1 MNKHFWTEGP
11 GSFAVAILIVLTIR
25 WSLMEDYV
33 IPSGSM
39 LPSLLIND
47 HIFVN
52 KFVYGLRVPFTKNW
66 LYKNNDPKRGEV
78 IVFKYPE
85 DPSIFYIKRVVGV
98 PGDKVL
104 VENGD
109 LYINDDL
116 VEKQVPQSKKSE
128 YKWLLERDFNGTLSE
143 HIHWE
148 ETLGDKN
155 YSVLLEK
162 RRKGKVHGPYYVPED
177 SFFVLGD
184 NRDHSKDSRFWK
196 ETDYVPR
203 DNLVGRAMFVWL
215 SCENKLPKI
224 GVLCTPTS
232 LRWRRFF
239 HGVE

>member
-1 MNKHFWTEGP
+1 MNKKFWTEGP
-11 GSFAVAILIVLTIR
+11 GSFAVAILIALTIR
-25 WSLMEDYV
+25 WGLMEAYV

-66 LYKNNDPKRGEV
+66 LYKNNDPERGEV

-85 DPSIFYIKRVVGV
+85 DPSVFYIKRVVGV

-116 VEKQVPQSKKSE
+116 IEKQVPQEKKSE
-128 YKWLLERDFNGTLSE
+128 YDWLLDRDFNGTLAS

-148 ETLGDKN
+148 ENLDGKN
-155 YSVLLEK
+155 YSVLLE
-162 RRKGKVHGPYYVPED
+162 RRREGKLHGPYYVPED

-184 NRDHSKDSRFWK
+184 NRDHSKDSREWQ
-196 ETDYVPR
+196 ETNFVPR

-215 SCENKLPKI
+215 SCENKLPVI
-224 GVLCTPTS
+224 GILCTPTS